1 MKPFRSDNQNMQA
14 LRISLVLKAFIT
26 AWSVYIAVQSETWW
40 VSIFYLAV
48 AILFA
53 GLFVFQ
59 LDYYRRKRKEG
70 G

>member
-1 MKPFRSDNQNMQA
+1 MQA

-26 AWSVYIAVQSETWW
+26 AWSVYIAVQSETIL

-48 AILFA
+48 AIVFA

-59 LDYYRRKRKEG
+59 LDYYRRKKREG